1 MQFFAPNVLVVGD
14 TIFESDDPTGKP
26 NPPAAAALYESEVM
40 ALQQKIQSL
49 RFGAQWLDIVGNN
62 AQPIVI
68 VPATFTNDAVA
79 QTFPNIA
86 QRPNRSAD
94 ATNGIGTPVRV
105 KFNTKA
111 NLGWLSGG
119 VSGEVLL
126 VHEMTHAYRSANGQ
140 FSPLPMAGF
149 VNPDSASRNS
159 ELAKR
164 FLNWEEWLAVVVEN
178 VFAAEA
184 GKKILRTNWDI
195 LLPSNA
201 TDPSYFKFW
210 GISTVGSLNDS
221 QQFAVDYK
229 PAISRMLHFE
239 PRLFRAMES
248 STAWFNPVRDYVAD
262 LMSTRL

>member
-26 NPPAAAALYESEVM
+26 NPPAAAARYEAEVM
-40 ALQQKIQSL
+40 SLRQKITS
-49 RFGAQWLDIVGNN
+49 RSFGAQWLDIVGNN
-62 AQPIVI
+62 PEPIVI
-68 VPATFTNDAVA
+68 VPASFTNNAEA
-79 QTFPNIA
+79 QTFPNIV
-86 QRPNRSAD
+86 QHPNRLND
-94 ATNGIGTPVRV
+94 ATNGRGTPIRV

-111 NLGWLSGG
+111 NLGWLGGG
-119 VSGEVLL
+119 VEGEVLL
-126 VHEMTHAYRSANGQ
+126 VHELTHAYRSAGGR
-140 FSPLPMAGF
+140 FTPVKMTGL
-149 VNPDSASRNS
+149 VNPISASRNS

-164 FLNWEEWLAVVVEN
+164 FDNWEEWLSIVVEN
-178 VFAAEA
+178 VFAAES

-195 LLPSNA
+195 LLPSTA

-221 QQFAVDYK
+221 QQFALDYK
-229 PAISRMLHFE
+229 PAISRMLNFE